1 MSPTSADVA
10 DICIHLLRYTYRQGR
25 SGRSSVRP
33 FPRPCRA
40 MVTEVGKIPMQ
51 ELPDGTKISRAPKD
65 MQSWEIIATY
75 RHAWALATYVPSGY
89 LAKALANWKSTA
101 RHELEQRGEWHPE
114 KLPPQSM

>member
-1 MSPTSADVA
+1 
-10 DICIHLLRYTYRQGR
+10 
-25 SGRSSVRP
+25 
-33 FPRPCRA
+33 

-101 RHELEQRGEWHPE
+101 RHELEQRGEWRPE